1 MLGGC
6 ALAAVAPE
14 MGHGRFIRVE
24 LGFKHQK
31 SLSGM
36 KAPPGGN
43 ERSAT
48 AYALAYLLVI
58 LLLEPHTSAVRGLF
72 PLGCLR
78 LSHIAKRY
86 PRVK

>member
-1 MLGGC
+1 MLVGC

-14 MGHGRFIRVE
+14 TGHGRFIRVE

-31 SLSGM
+31 NLSGM
-36 KAPPGGN
+36 KAPPGRN

-58 LLLEPHTSAVRGLF
+58 LLLEPHTSAVRGLSRWAASGF
-72 PLGCLR
+72 PMSPGVT
-78 LSHIAKRY
+78 HA
-86 PRVK
+86 